1 MAEFHGAK
9 ERAHDFAPR
18 GRTAMMT
25 CVELALTAQ
34 LICLSD
40 HTPVCTDNG
49 SIAQL
54 IGVPACSS
62 TEPSQPNDDLRRFK
76 ASAIEPFGGAGH
88 FSGEGL
94 VTSITALLSVP

>member
-9 ERAHDFAPR
+9 ERAH

-34 LICLSD
+34 LFCLSD

-62 TEPSQPNDDLRRFK
+62 TEPSHDLRRFK
-76 ASAIEPFGGAGH
+76 AGAIEPFGGAGH

-94 VTSITALLSVP
+94 ATSITALLSVP